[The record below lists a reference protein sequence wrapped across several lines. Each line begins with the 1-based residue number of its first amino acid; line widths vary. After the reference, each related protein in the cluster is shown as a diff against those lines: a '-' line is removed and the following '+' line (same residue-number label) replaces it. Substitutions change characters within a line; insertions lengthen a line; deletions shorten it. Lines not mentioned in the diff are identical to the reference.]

1 MKLLDAV
8 VPYWFWIKW
17 GAVLIALALL
27 VRWLVG
33 MGYDHCELEHF
44 KAQDALI
51 QQAATRAAVTDKKL
65 AEALRK
71 LPPTGHRVSEA
82 VHAHP
87 TSPDCRVPD
96 AVADELQDGIRAGA
110 ANTAP

>member
-1 MKLLDAV
+1 V
-8 VPYWFWIKW
+8 NPYWFWIKR

-33 MGYDHCELEHF
+33 VGYDHCELEHY

-51 QQAATRAAVTDKKL
+51 AQAAERAAKTDKKL
-65 AEALRK
+65 ADVLAH
-71 LPPTGHRVSEA
+71 LPPTGHKVEEA